1 MQKLTALTSRI
12 AGAGMMPAISVTQ
25 AGTASQT
32 IARAE
37 ADITAANDARAI
49 WRLLDPVTGG
59 KRSRSTNF

>member
-1 MQKLTALTSRI
+1 
-12 AGAGMMPAISVTQ
+12 MMLAISVTQ
-25 AGTASQT
+25 AGTASET

-59 KRSRSTNF
+59 KRPHSTNF